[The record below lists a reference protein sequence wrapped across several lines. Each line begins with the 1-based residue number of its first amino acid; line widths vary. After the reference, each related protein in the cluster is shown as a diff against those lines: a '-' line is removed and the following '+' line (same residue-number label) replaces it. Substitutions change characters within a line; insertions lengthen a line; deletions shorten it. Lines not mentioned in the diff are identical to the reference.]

1 MSAAIVV
8 IAKSLVFL
16 ALHLSHRLN
25 LGLGHAVPVAD
36 AFDAVSVQVAKRLWT
51 NSGLMVNSYVLVFV
65 AAVSQMAFTNRAFG
79 STSNYLLV
87 AYNYCELASQV
98 RGSHAA
104 FWLSDST

>member
-16 ALHLSHRLN
+16 ALHLSHKLN
-25 LGLGHAVPVAD
+25 LGLGHAVPATD

-65 AAVSQMAFTNRAFG
+65 AAVSQMAFVNRAFG
-79 STSNYLLV
+79 STSNYSQIGR
-87 AYNYCELASQV
+87 ASCRERV
-98 RGSHAA
+98 
-104 FWLSDST
+104 